1 MKKIIASLV
10 AAAAVAL
17 PAHSDPIT
25 EDEFFTPHAQGCML
39 LQECTDHVQELK
51 TVSDLNKHEELADI
65 DYSIVADEFNSLV
78 RSLNAVGAK
87 VFLADMR
94 YFPVGHR
101 GVYHTVGNN
110 FFLNVAHMHRPGTM
124 MSVMRHEGWHA
135 AQDCMA
141 GTIENNMI
149 AIIMNEEDVPEMWAE
164 MARRSYAT
172 MPAAIPWEKEA
183 TWAGKTEGMT
193 MKALQSCAAGTMW
206 TDYEPTPMTREWL
219 VENGFL
225 SK

>member
-1 MKKIIASLV
+1 MKKTILAMI
-10 AAAAVAL
+10 AAVSL
-17 PAHSDPIT
+17 GTPAFADPIT

-51 TVSDLNKHEELADI
+51 TVSDLNKNEELADI

-78 RSLNAVGAK
+78 RSLNKVGAR
-87 VFLADMR
+87 VFLADIR

-101 GVYHTVGNN
+101 GVYHTVSNN
-110 FFLNVAHMHRPGTM
+110 FFLNVAHMKRPGTM

-141 GTIENNMI
+141 GSIKNNFI
-149 AIIMNEEDVPEMWAE
+149 AIIKPQEEVPKMYQSIAKS
-164 MARRSYAT
+164 AYAT
-172 MPAAIPWEKEA
+172 QPQAIPWEKEA
-183 TWAGKTEGMT
+183 YWAGHTEGMT
-193 MKALQSCAAGTMW
+193 QAALESCAAGTMW

-219 VENGFL
+219 VENGFIA
-225 SK
+225 K